1 MQMNGDQR
9 LIAILFAGKPPL
21 SPLSR
26 LSGRQASPRSTI
38 ILHLEDT
45 LLPHFHQPDTCP
57 SHTPLPYAIQTV
69 MIAGTPFTNPTSQL
83 HHLKKIPRFLSR
95 HQQTLHR
102 SPEAPNHPC
111 QTIAPTNSFPQSLHS
126 QNSTQY
132 IWSKTNVTHFL

>member
-1 MQMNGDQR
+1 MQMNGGQR

-45 LLPHFHQPDTCP
+45 LPPHFHQPDTCP

-83 HHLKKIPRFLSR
+83 HHLKKSRDFCPDISRRFTGHPKLPTIHAR
-95 HQQTLHR
+95 QQLRQLRFRNLYIHKTL
-102 SPEAPNHPC
+102 PNIFGLK
-111 QTIAPTNSFPQSLHS
+111 QM
-126 QNSTQY
+126 
-132 IWSKTNVTHFL
+132 